1 LGRDRQRNLVKAG
14 LILLLIIVIGVT
26 GYIIIEGANFLDSL
40 YMVIITI
47 TTIGYGEVFPLG
59 TGGEIFTLFIIIA
72 GVGTVGYTLVS
83 AVEFMIENSLSGIM
97 ERRKMRKDIE
107 SMLGHYIL
115 CGYGRVGQHIADD
128 LKDAGAHFVIIE
140 RDPAAAER
148 AEALGFPVIRD
159 DATKDECLKEAG
171 IENAKGL
178 VSALSGDAE
187 NLYITLTARELCPHL
202 FIVSRCDSEESEPKL
217 RRAGADRVISPHS
230 IGGRRMAAMLLKPTV
245 WDYLDLVTRGQY
257 IEFNIENLEWRIDD
271 VEIQANSYLDG
282 KSIDEA
288 KIYSISGALVL
299 AVKKR
304 GLGFNTKP
312 AKDTRLDPG
321 DFIVAIGTVDQL
333 AKLEQVATSKA
344 WSQGGRYT

>member
-1 LGRDRQRNLVKAG
+1 MERLRALEKAV
-14 LILLLIIVIGVT
+14 LLLFTILVVGIF
-26 GYIIIEGANFLDSL
+26 GYMIIENADFLDSL
-40 YMVIITI
+40 YMVVITV

-59 TGGEIFTLFIIIA
+59 TGGEIFTIFLIIA

-83 AVEFMIENSLSGIM
+83 AVEFMIENSLSGFM
-97 ERRKMRKDIE
+97 GRRKMRKDIE
-107 SMLGHYIL
+107 NMLGHYIL

-128 LKDAGAHFVIIE
+128 LKSAEATFVVIE
-140 RDPAAAER
+140 NDPIAAEK
-148 AEALGFPVIRD
+148 ASDQGLLVIKA
-159 DATKDECLKEAG
+159 DATSDETLKEAG

-178 VSALSGDAE
+178 VSALSSDAE

-202 FIVSRCDSEESEPKL
+202 FIVSRCDAEESEPKL

-271 VEIQANSYLDG
+271 VEIQPNSYLDG

-288 KIYSISGALVL
+288 KIYSVSGALVL

-321 DFIVAIGTVDQL
+321 DYIVAIGTVEQL
-333 AKLEQVATSKA
+333 AKLEEIATSKA

>member
-1 LGRDRQRNLVKAG
+1 MLERLKA
-14 LILLLIIVIGVT
+14 LEKAVLLLCTIIAIGVA
-26 GYIIIEGANFLDSL
+26 GYMLIEGGSFLDSL

-59 TGGEIFTLFIIIA
+59 IGGEIFTLFLIIA

-83 AVEFMIENSLSGIM
+83 AVEFMIENSLSGM
-97 ERRKMRKDIE
+97 MGRRKMRREIE
-107 SMLGHYIL
+107 SMVGHYIL

-128 LKDAGAHFVIIE
+128 LKAAGARFIIIE
-140 RDPAAAER
+140 RDANSAEK
-148 AEALGFPVIRD
+148 ASKMGFPVIKD
-159 DATKDECLKEAG
+159 DATNDETLREAG

-178 VSALSGDAE
+178 VSALSSDAE
-187 NLYITLTARELCPHL
+187 NLYITLTSRELCPHL

-271 VEIQANSYLDG
+271 VEVQPNSYLDG

-288 KIYSISGALVL
+288 KIYSLSGALVL

-304 GLGFNTKP
+304 GLGFNTRP
-312 AKDTRLDPG
+312 SKDTRLDPG
-321 DFIVAIGTVDQL
+321 DYIVAIGTVEQL

>member
-1 LGRDRQRNLVKAG
+1 LERLRALEKAVLLLLAILIIGVFGYMLIEKAG
-14 LILLLIIVIGVT
+14 
-26 GYIIIEGANFLDSL
+26 FLDSL
-40 YMVIITI
+40 YMVVITV

-59 TGGEIFTLFIIIA
+59 TGGEIFTIFLIVA

-83 AVEFMIENSLSGIM
+83 AVEFMIENSISGFM
-97 ERRKMRKDIE
+97 GRRKMRKEIE
-107 SMLGHYIL
+107 NMLGHYIL

-128 LKDAGAHFVIIE
+128 LKSANANFVIIE
-140 RDPAAAER
+140 NDPAAAEK
-148 AEALGFPVIRD
+148 ASDLGFLVIKA
-159 DATKDECLKEAG
+159 DATSDETLKEAS
-171 IENAKGL
+171 IENARGL
-178 VSALSGDAE
+178 VSALSSDAE

-271 VEIQANSYLDG
+271 VEIQPNSYLDG

-288 KIYSISGALVL
+288 KIYSVSGALVL

-321 DFIVAIGTVDQL
+321 DYIVAIGTVEQL
-333 AKLEQVATSKA
+333 AKLEEIATSKA

>member
-1 LGRDRQRNLVKAG
+1 LERLRALEKAV
-14 LILLLIIVIGVT
+14 LLLFTILIIGIF
-26 GYIIIEGANFLDSL
+26 GYMLIEKADFLDSL
-40 YMVIITI
+40 YMVVITV

-59 TGGEIFTLFIIIA
+59 TGGEIFTIFLIIA

-83 AVEFMIENSLSGIM
+83 AVEFMIENSLSGLM
-97 ERRKMRKDIE
+97 GRRKMRKDIE
-107 SMLGHYIL
+107 NMLGHYIL

-128 LKDAGAHFVIIE
+128 LKSAKATFVIIE
-140 RDPAAAER
+140 NDPSAAER
-148 AEALGFPVIRD
+148 ASDLGYLVIKA
-159 DATKDECLKEAG
+159 DATSDETLKEAG

-178 VSALSGDAE
+178 VSALSSDAE

-202 FIVSRCDSEESEPKL
+202 FIVSRCDAEESEPKL

-271 VEIQANSYLDG
+271 VEIQPNSYLDG

-288 KIYSISGALVL
+288 KIYSVSGALVL

-321 DFIVAIGTVDQL
+321 DYIVAIGTVEQL
-333 AKLEQVATSKA
+333 AKMEEIATSKA

>member
-1 LGRDRQRNLVKAG
+1 MDRRRALLKAV
-14 LILLLIIVIGVT
+14 LLLLAIIIIGVF
-26 GYIIIEGANFLDSL
+26 GYMLIEGANFLDSL
-40 YMVIITI
+40 YMVIITV

-59 TGGEIFTLFIIIA
+59 TGGEIFTIFLIIA

-83 AVEFMIENSLSGIM
+83 AVEFMIENSLSGLM
-97 ERRKMRKDIE
+97 GRRKMRKEIE
-107 SMLGHYIL
+107 GMIGHYIL

-128 LKDAGAHFVIIE
+128 LKRAGADFVIIE
-140 RDPAAAER
+140 NDAAASER
-148 AEALGFPVIRD
+148 ASGLGFLVIKA
-159 DATKDECLKEAG
+159 DATSDETLKEAG

-178 VSALSGDAE
+178 VSALSSDAE

-202 FIVSRCDSEESEPKL
+202 FIVSRCDAEESEPKL

-230 IGGRRMAAMLLKPTV
+230 IGGRRMAAMMLKPMV

-257 IEFNIENLEWRIDD
+257 IEFNVENLEWRIDD
-271 VEIQANSYLDG
+271 VEIQPNSYLDG

-321 DFIVAIGTVDQL
+321 DYIIAIGTVDQL
-333 AKLEQVATSKA
+333 AKLEEVATSKV